1 MSACAVIVTY
11 RTGPALHLCLE
22 ALANVAG
29 LDEIIIADNGNP
41 PEAEALLDAR
51 AAADARVR
59 LLRGQG
65 NVGFAAACNLAARQA
80 KSEVLVFLNPDVM
93 LEPDAV
99 ARLSIALSAAPPPA
113 IIGGDL
119 RDEGG
124 QPERGGR
131 RDRLTLWRAF
141 VSFSG
146 LSRLERVAPFLRD
159 FNRHADPLP
168 SAPIA
173 VGAVSGALIATRRE
187 DFVALGGFDEA
198 YFLHV
203 EDLDLC
209 RRAELAGWRI
219 LFAPGPHG
227 VHRRS
232 SSEAEAQT
240 IARYKAESMARYF
253 KKFAKGPIERALAS
267 VAGAFLLAVTPK
279 GKGA

>member
-11 RTGPALHLCLE
+11 RTGSALQLCLE
-22 ALANVAG
+22 ALAKVAG
-29 LDEIIIADNGNP
+29 LDEIVIADNGNP

-51 AAADARVR
+51 ATTDARVR

-65 NVGFAAACNLAARQA
+65 NVGFAAACNLAAGRA
-80 KSEVLVFLNPDVM
+80 KSEVLVFLNPDVI
-93 LEPDAV
+93 LEPDAI
-99 ARLSIALSAAPPPA
+99 ARLTAALGAAPPPA

-119 RDEGG
+119 RDESG

-146 LSRLERVAPFLRD
+146 LSRLERLVPFLRD

-168 SAPIA
+168 GAPVA
-173 VGAVSGALIATRRE
+173 VGAVSGALIVMRRA
-187 DFVALGGFDEA
+187 DFAKLGGFDEA

-209 RRAELAGWRI
+209 RRAELAGWRV

-227 VHRRS
+227 VHLRS
-232 SSEAEAQT
+232 SSEAEAQA
-240 IARYKAESMARYF
+240 IARHKAESMARYF
-253 KKFAKGPIERALAS
+253 TKFANGPVERALAAA
-267 VAGAFLLAVTPK
+267 AGAFLLAVTPR